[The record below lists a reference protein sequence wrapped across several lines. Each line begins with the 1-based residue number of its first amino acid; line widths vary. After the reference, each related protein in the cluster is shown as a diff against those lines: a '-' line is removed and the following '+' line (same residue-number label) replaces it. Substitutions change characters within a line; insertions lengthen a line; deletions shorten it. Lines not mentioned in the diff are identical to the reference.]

1 MNIEFVKVHNEPK
14 TILLCAWMQRKQ
26 QQSRFEI
33 LQISKQSC
41 TVSVII
47 CVNNMQRMRGRGV
60 WMELAQDRDR
70 WRALVGTVRD
80 FRVP

>member
-1 MNIEFVKVHNEPK
+1 MSSLYHVYKDCVLFVGNTVFNEFVNVHNEPK
-14 TILLCAWMQRKQ
+14 TILLRAWMQRKQ

-47 CVNNMQRMRGRGV
+47 CVNNM
-60 WMELAQDRDR
+60 
-70 WRALVGTVRD
+70 
-80 FRVP
+80 